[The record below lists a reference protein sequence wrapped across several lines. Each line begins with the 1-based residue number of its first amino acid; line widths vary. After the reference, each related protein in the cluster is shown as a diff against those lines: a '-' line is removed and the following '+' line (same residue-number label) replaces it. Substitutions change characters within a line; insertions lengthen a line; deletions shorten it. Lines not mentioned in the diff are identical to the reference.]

1 MDKNRQLEKIRAER
15 IVAVVR
21 SRDSDKLV
29 EVAKALVAGG
39 VKTLEITMTVP
50 DALEVIRAVR
60 RQLGDE
66 VLLGAGTIL
75 DPETARSAL
84 LAGAEFIV
92 GPTVQAD
99 VIRLCRR
106 YNKPVFPGAFTP
118 TEILAAWEQGA
129 DIVKVFPA
137 EIGGPDLLR
146 ALKGPLPQIPLMPT
160 GGVNLETAESFLRA
174 GAACLGLGGALVD
187 KDAVAAGDM
196 KRITALAEQ
205 YVQIVRAFDRHN
217 Q

>member
-1 MDKNRQLEKIRAER
+1 MDKSRQLEKILAER
-15 IVAVVR
+15 IIAVVR

-29 EVAKALVAGG
+29 EVAKALVMGG
-39 VKTLEITMTVP
+39 VRTLEITMTVP

-75 DPETARSAL
+75 DPETARAAL

-92 GPTVQAD
+92 GPTVQPD
-99 VIRLCRR
+99 VICLCRR

-118 TEILAAWEQGA
+118 TEVLAAWEQGA

-146 ALKGPLPQIPLMPT
+146 AIKGPLPQIPLMPT
-160 GGVNLETAESFLRA
+160 GGVNLKTAEAFLRA
-174 GAACLGLGGALVD
+174 GAACLGLGSALVD

-196 KRITALAEQ
+196 KRITLLAEQ
-205 YVQIVRAFDRHN
+205 YVQIIRAFEQRN
-217 Q
+217 